1 MMGLHIFVRDLL
13 TGTWVLQDP
22 MRWADA
28 YPGRIATAVAAFLD
42 TGGGTLQLTG
52 TPEAGRVTVINTA
65 GMAVADVGWTS
76 MTDTEL
82 AAAHHARRFNALL
95 VTAIFDLAVLLRYA
109 VANQS
114 RCGGEWP
121 LITGMAVAG
130 STGVSSQGSE
140 AGSFA
145 DGRDRHGASKRYLHS
160 VHQVSSAV
168 IVDSLTQ
175 EHLAWPASG

>member
-28 YPGRIATAVAAFLD
+28 YPGRIATAVAAFLG

-65 GMAVADVGWTS
+65 GMAVADVGWMS

-82 AAAHHARRFNALL
+82 AAAGI
-95 VTAIFDLAVLLRYA
+95 T
-109 VANQS
+109 QS
-114 RCGGEWP
+114 GG
-121 LITGMAVAG
+121 
-130 STGVSSQGSE
+130 
-140 AGSFA
+140 
-145 DGRDRHGASKRYLHS
+145 
-160 VHQVSSAV
+160 
-168 IVDSLTQ
+168 
-175 EHLAWPASG
+175 